1 MLFVIE
7 INRPEIEEHK
17 VHLLIFL
24 ITIRIID
31 MHYLMNLYS
40 QMVQSHVEEEL
51 IIFRENLFIGL
62 MIIDQELF

>member
-7 INRPEIEEHK
+7 INRQEIEVLK

-24 ITIRIID
+24 IMMRIIGIP
-31 MHYLMNLYS
+31 YLIRLYLLMA
-40 QMVQSHVEEEL
+40 QNHVGEEL
-51 IIFRENLFIGL
+51 IIFKENLFIGL